1 MKRSSEKNR
10 FYRSAAAAAVIAAL
24 AWASSPVWAD
34 TGTVSM
40 TEVTSSVPGAVEDTP
55 AALSISGSGTLTESE
70 NDLTQT
76 VTSSGKP
83 AVYLASDDGAI
94 TIRATESVIVAGTSP
109 VLIASGSSITWTR
122 GYSVA
127 PTSTDSEIIIPDLIS
142 SSMSGGHSG
151 SIDIE

>member
-55 AALSISGSGTLTESE
+55 AAPGRAFDLGFRNPGRDRVRERSHADCHFIGKACGLS
-70 NDLTQT
+70 
-76 VTSSGKP
+76 
-83 AVYLASDDGAI
+83 
-94 TIRATESVIVAGTSP
+94 RF
-109 VLIASGSSITWTR
+109 
-122 GYSVA
+122 
-127 PTSTDSEIIIPDLIS
+127 
-142 SSMSGGHSG
+142 
-151 SIDIE
+151 